1 MPLNASLEQK
11 GKLGYTKEISI
22 RDGQEIQVRQLA
34 GKYNKSYRLHLLA
47 LASKGK
53 AKIHIAWPWLW
64 TTILSATVLVVY
76 IATRQL
82 LPFEDSFIELAIY
95 LACAVGII
103 LGLVMA
109 ILKLS
114 LKRVY
119 TSRIA
124 KVPILEF
131 DINKP
136 DRKSYKTFVDELEE
150 HIKKMHATYPLKADQ
165 QLAGEIRTLR
175 RLLQDGVVS
184 QAAYNSAKAKIL
196 KN

>member
-1 MPLNASLEQK
+1 MPVNATLEQK

-22 RDGQEIQVRQLA
+22 RDGQEVQVRLLA
-34 GKYNKSYRLHLLA
+34 GKNDTTYRVHLLA

-53 AKIHIAWPWLW
+53 AKMHIAWPWLW
-64 TTILSATVLVVY
+64 TALASAILLLAYMAL
-76 IATRQL
+76 RQL
-82 LPFEDSFIELAIY
+82 LPFADSFIELAIY
-95 LACAVGII
+95 LACAIGMI
-103 LGLVMA
+103 LGLVM
-109 ILKLS
+109 IVLKFS

-119 TSRIA
+119 SSRMA

-136 DRKSYKTFVDELEE
+136 DRGSYRSFVEALEE
-150 HIKKMHATYPLKADQ
+150 HIQKMHAAYSLKADQ

>member
-1 MPLNASLEQK
+1 MPVNASLQQK
-11 GKLGYTKEISI
+11 GKLGYTKDISI
-22 RDGQEIQVRQLA
+22 RDGQEIHVRLLA
-34 GKYNKSYRLHLLA
+34 GKNDRSYRVHLLA

-53 AKIHIAWPWLW
+53 AKMHIAWPWLW
-64 TTILSATVLVVY
+64 AVIASVVLLIVY
-76 IATRQL
+76 MESKQL
-82 LPFEDSFIELAIY
+82 LPFENTYIELAIY
-95 LACAVGII
+95 LACAVGVI
-103 LGLVMA
+103 LGLVMT

-136 DRKSYKTFVDELEE
+136 DRKSYRSFVDALEE
-150 HIKKMHATYPLKADQ
+150 HIQKMHSAYSLKTDQ

-184 QAAYNSAKAKIL
+184 QAAYNGAKAKIL